1 MLLYTNNQA
10 NQNKRH
16 ITYHAHSISQTFTAY
31 NPYKIIINLSFSI
44 INTPLNHLLSTRS
57 KKVVR
62 LKECF
67 LFKVF
72 FKLLAFWGCILLVVF
87 QSNNV
92 QPRLLLPDKGSDNN
106 KSDFGA
112 KRERTVHIIHII
124 TLYVFEQSSL
134 SKGWQHYK
142 ANMPWTS

>member
-31 NPYKIIINLSFSI
+31 NPYKIIINLSFLI

-62 LKECF
+62 LKKCF

-92 QPRLLLPDKGSDNN
+92 QQDCSCLIKAVITIKVILEPKEKGQY
-106 KSDFGA
+106 
-112 KRERTVHIIHII
+112 I
-124 TLYVFEQSSL
+124 LYIL
-134 SKGWQHYK
+134 
-142 ANMPWTS
+142 